1 MTFQAKA
8 PGDATIAITRPGA
21 KNSAQQSLP
30 VTGSQATV
38 HVQ

>member
-8 PGDATIAITRPGA
+8 AGDATITITRPGA

-30 VTGSQATV
+30 VTGSNTTV
-38 HVQ
+38 HIQ